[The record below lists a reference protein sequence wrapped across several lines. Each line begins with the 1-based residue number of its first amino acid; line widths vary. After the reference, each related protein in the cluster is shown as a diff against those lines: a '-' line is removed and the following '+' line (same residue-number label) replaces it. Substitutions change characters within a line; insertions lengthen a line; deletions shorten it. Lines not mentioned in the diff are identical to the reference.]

1 MRNQAVLRS
10 PVTKGNRAV
19 DAPLRP
25 QLAERFGGALGNQ
38 LALKLREDRGHAR
51 HRPALRG
58 AQVEPV
64 SNRDQANRPVRETLQ
79 DSQGFGGITTQ
90 AVKSNNDHC
99 IYARAACIKKRRDLC
114 TPWAVSKGQGARHA
128 TVLHDVHEGGACGFA
143 PRLDASPLGI
153 EAHALASLLHR
164 RASNISDNS

>member
-25 QLAERFGGALGNQ
+25 QLAERFGGALGDQ
-38 LALKLREDRGHAR
+38 IALKLGEDRGHAR

-64 SNRDQANRPVRETLQ
+64 SNRDQANSPVRETLQ
-79 DSQGFGGITTQ
+79 DSEGFGGITTQ
-90 AVKSNNDHC
+90 TVESNDDDC
-99 IYARAACIKKRRDLC
+99 IYVGASCVEERRNLC
-114 TPWAVSKGQGARHA
+114 ASW
-128 TVLHDVHEGGACGFA
+128 TVAD
-143 PRLDASPLGI
+143 R
-153 EAHALASLLHR
+153 
-164 RASNISDNS
+164 